1 MVAITCALGA
11 ALAGPPAASAS
22 TRTDEVG
29 AYLVMDA
36 ATGEVLARKN
46 IDRLWYPA
54 SVTKLMTAY
63 TVFRAYRE
71 GRARPTSPVS
81 ISKRAASQPPSKMG
95 FKVGSVLTLDN
106 ALKMIMVKSA
116 NDVSL
121 AIAESV
127 GGGDASVF
135 IAQMNQHA
143 RRLGMSRTIWQNPHG
158 LPDTDQVTTARDLAI
173 LGRALLREFPEHRDL
188 YRMTAIELNGRRI
201 KNHNHLL
208 ERFPGA
214 DGMKTGFICAAGF
227 NVVASATKGGR
238 QLITVVL
245 GAINARERAE
255 TAAELFLRAFQRE
268 SGGFFGLSS
277 SGPALASLP
286 LGPEARLPAPNMRQE
301 VCVRRRILN
310 DDEQEQVFVTKR
322 VVVLSDDPANRFAA
336 GANMTQV
343 ERRVVKLEKPSYL
356 SAPFQTRA
364 PVKVWLGGAD
374 AAYPTAFAAA
384 SAVPAAAAVA
394 LSAPIAAPVAA
405 PVALGAQAPKPGA
418 ITALAPPPAAPGA
431 EPPTAPPESLRA
443 AATAPLALPPQ
454 GQAGIAGSLA
464 PATGQ
469 PLVLTAPGA
478 IYQAGS
484 VAGALRPGTSAAP
497 ATPEPVALRAMP
509 GWPVP
514 KARPARR

>member
-1 MVAITCALGA
+1 MSLFAPRRIAAFVLVAIAWGVGLSA
-11 ALAGPPAASAS
+11 PAAAS

-63 TVFRAYRE
+63 TVFRAYRD
-71 GRARPTSPVS
+71 GRAKPTSPVT

-95 FKVGSVLTLDN
+95 FKVGSVMTLDN

-135 IAQMNQHA
+135 IQEMNAHA

-173 LGRALLREFPEHRDL
+173 LGRALLREFPEHRGL
-188 YRMTAIELNGRRI
+188 YRMSAIELNGRRI

-208 ERFPGA
+208 ERFPGS

-227 NVVASATKGGR
+227 NVVASATRNGR

-277 SGPALASLP
+277 SGPTLASLP

-301 VCVRRRILN
+301 VCVRRRVLS
-310 DDEQEQVFVTKR
+310 DEEQEQVFVTKR
-322 VVVLSDDPANRFAA
+322 VVVASEDPADRFAA

-343 ERRVVKLEKPSYL
+343 ERRVVKVEKPSYL
-356 SAPFQTRA
+356 SAPFQTMA

-374 AAYPTAFAAA
+374 ATYPTAFAAA
-384 SAVPAAAAVA
+384 TPAPAVQASAVPPP
-394 LSAPIAAPVAA
+394 APAN
-405 PVALGAQAPKPGA
+405 PGA
-418 ITALAPPPAAPGA
+418 ITALAATPSTTPPAAP
-431 EPPTAPPESLRA
+431 PPELKSTA
-443 AATAPLALPPQ
+443 EAPLALPPPN
-454 GQAGIAGSLA
+454 QAGIAASLA

-469 PLVLTAPGA
+469 PLVLAAPVVAPGA

-484 VAGALRPGTSAAP
+484 AAGAARAATP
-497 ATPEPVALRAMP
+497 ATAAAVPALRAMP
-509 GWPVP
+509 GWPIP